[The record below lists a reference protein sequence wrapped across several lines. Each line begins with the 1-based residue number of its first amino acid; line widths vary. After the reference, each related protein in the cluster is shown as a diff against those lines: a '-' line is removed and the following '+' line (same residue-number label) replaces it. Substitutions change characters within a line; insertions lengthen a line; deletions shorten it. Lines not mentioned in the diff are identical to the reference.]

1 MIEKVPE
8 AKELMNA
15 LYLQVHMK
23 GPSLNQGDIYNVI
36 KFIRA
41 RTDASEATM
50 KKVLGSVK
58 KSCESDIKAFVLN
71 VHENQRLE
79 FTVQRHLSSN
89 GRAISR
95 VNHFSKYTTDEK
107 NDYEGL
113 RNLVEAGKAAW
124 VKFNTQRFTDIKNAI
139 ALLKKKAI
147 SIVGSDENTA
157 FVQLDTSSLS
167 QIKLSFDQSTASLE
181 GFRPVVQKLLELM
194 ATPTA
199 VSKAQVRRK
208 IRVLLRKIITQLR
221 HRRDDVQ
228 AVNERALSIF
238 DAVVEN
244 HRENLIRVGKLL
256 ERLTKELTGLNTR
269 KNQLTDART
278 RAAKISKLSVSV
290 FNERKRQCIAI
301 GERVARVSV
310 KIAKVRN
317 ILAQIAAIL
326 AERFGALKGYFLQKE
341 MKLTN

>member
-1 MIEKVPE
+1 
-8 AKELMNA
+8 
-15 LYLQVHMK
+15 MK
-23 GPSLNQGDIYNVI
+23 
-36 KFIRA
+36 
-41 RTDASEATM
+41 
-50 KKVLGSVK
+50 
-58 KSCESDIKAFVLN
+58 
-71 VHENQRLE
+71 
-79 FTVQRHLSSN
+79 
-89 GRAISR
+89 
-95 VNHFSKYTTDEK
+95 K

-139 ALLKKKAI
+139 ALLKKAI